1 MNTENYT
8 EKCLDLLK
16 HLISINTVNPPG
28 QELAAAEYLRLF
40 LEPYGFKCH
49 VQEVEEG
56 RANLVAEY
64 GEEGTELIFNGHLD
78 VVPVTDNWATDP
90 FTMVEKNEKIYAR
103 GSADMK
109 GGVAAMCVAAIT
121 AAEQGLVRK
130 GRLKLVFVADE
141 ECSNLGT
148 HAYFSQYGR
157 CKENTKVIIG
167 EPTNLKVNVAHRGV
181 SRDYITILGSSRHAG
196 LPWRKDDPVSCAAS
210 AIQVLDGLNEYFQAV
225 KHEILP
231 VPSISVTMLEAYEKD
246 NIAPGKVKMLTDCR
260 ILPGMTQQEIENL
273 IRKTLEK
280 TGIHFEIAPHFY
292 MPGGALSIHNEMV
305 HTCNKIIETVLQQEA
320 EPVAFPA
327 SCEQCFWI
335 ENGADA
341 LILGPG
347 DIKQAHTDN
356 EYVEKQQLLQAVE
369 IYRQIITSYLQ

>member
-148 HAYFSQYGR
+148 HA
-157 CKENTKVIIG
+157 
-167 EPTNLKVNVAHRGV
+167 
-181 SRDYITILGSSRHAG
+181 
-196 LPWRKDDPVSCAAS
+196 
-210 AIQVLDGLNEYFQAV
+210 
-225 KHEILP
+225 
-231 VPSISVTMLEAYEKD
+231 
-246 NIAPGKVKMLTDCR
+246 
-260 ILPGMTQQEIENL
+260 
-273 IRKTLEK
+273 
-280 TGIHFEIAPHFY
+280 
-292 MPGGALSIHNEMV
+292 
-305 HTCNKIIETVLQQEA
+305 
-320 EPVAFPA
+320 
-327 SCEQCFWI
+327 
-335 ENGADA
+335 
-341 LILGPG
+341 
-347 DIKQAHTDN
+347 
-356 EYVEKQQLLQAVE
+356 
-369 IYRQIITSYLQ
+369 